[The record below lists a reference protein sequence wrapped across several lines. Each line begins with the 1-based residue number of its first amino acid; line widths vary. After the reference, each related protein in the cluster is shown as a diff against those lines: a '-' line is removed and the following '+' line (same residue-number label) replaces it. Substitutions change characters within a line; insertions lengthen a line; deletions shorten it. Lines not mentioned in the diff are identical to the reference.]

1 MTTLDAVVVG
11 AGQAGLGVSYYL
23 QQAGHSHV
31 VFERGQVGET
41 WLTQRW
47 DTFCVN
53 TPNFMNALPGL
64 PYNGPEPNGFA
75 PQAELVD
82 YYRRYA
88 DHFRLPVRTG
98 KEVVAVDQAPGETDF
113 SVQTRAAGQADERVT
128 GRCVV
133 IAAGIQNVPNIPAL
147 REKLPQGITQLHT
160 AAYRSAAALPPG
172 AVVVVG
178 SGQSGCQIVEDLLAA
193 GRSVYLCTSRVGRAP
208 RRYRGRDL
216 LTWWVD
222 MQHLEV
228 TFTSLPDKSISRAA
242 QPQISGV
249 GPRGHTVSLQ
259 HLARAGVTIL
269 GRLLDV
275 TGDALV
281 LGDDAAANVRFA
293 DGLSQQLK
301 DGVDAYLARAG
312 LTPPPLEPDL
322 ADEPDPAAECVSP
335 LRRLDLR
342 AAGVSTVIW
351 ATGFT
356 GDFSWLHLPAFSPDG
371 APLHQMGVSPVRG
384 LFWLGL
390 PWLTSRKSGIIYG
403 ISGDA
408 RLIAEAVA
416 KLAS

>member
-23 QQAGHSHV
+23 QQAGRPHV

-47 DTFCVN
+47 DSFRVN
-53 TPNFMNALPGL
+53 TPNAMNALPGL
-64 PYNGPEPNGFA
+64 PYDGPEPDGFA

-82 YYRRYA
+82 YYRRYV
-88 DHFRLPVRTG
+88 DHFHLPVRTG
-98 KEVVAVDQAPGETDF
+98 VAVVAVEQAPGEAHF

-228 TFTSLPDKSISRAA
+228 TYASLPESPSAA
-242 QPQISGV
+242 P
-249 GPRGHTVSLQ
+249 H
-259 HLARAGVTIL
+259 
-269 GRLLDV
+269 
-275 TGDALV
+275 
-281 LGDDAAANVRFA
+281 
-293 DGLSQQLK
+293 
-301 DGVDAYLARAG
+301 
-312 LTPPPLEPDL
+312 
-322 ADEPDPAAECVSP
+322 
-335 LRRLDLR
+335 
-342 AAGVSTVIW
+342 
-351 ATGFT
+351 
-356 GDFSWLHLPAFSPDG
+356 
-371 APLHQMGVSPVRG
+371 
-384 LFWLGL
+384 
-390 PWLTSRKSGIIYG
+390 SRKSQVWDLKDIR
-403 ISGDA
+403 SA
-408 RLIAEAVA
+408 CSNWRAQA
-416 KLAS
+416 